1 MTYRARVVTVSTRA
15 ADRVEV
21 DYRDTAGPAGAE
33 ILTAWGF
40 AVDEVVLVPDGP
52 AVGGA
57 LRDAVSAGVNLVVT
71 CGGTGIA
78 AGDSTPEQTRAVIDF
93 EVPGIAE
100 LMRARSW
107 DGVPT
112 AVLSRGLSG
121 VAGSTLIVN
130 LPGSASAVRECLTW
144 LSGVLPHACHQLAG
158 GDHERSDQ

>member
-100 LMRARSW
+100 VMRAR
-107 DGVPT
+107 
-112 AVLSRGLSG
+112 
-121 VAGSTLIVN
+121 
-130 LPGSASAVRECLTW
+130 
-144 LSGVLPHACHQLAG
+144 
-158 GDHERSDQ
+158 